1 MRERRRDEGRREEEG
16 AQHGVGREC
25 GKAESAAGKCRRE
38 ISAEYHAQRKNIILN
53 AMPVLTCL

>member
-1 MRERRRDEGRREEEG
+1 MKEGRREEEG

-53 AMPVLTCL
+53 AIPVLTCL